1 MSSSFADSTPSD
13 LDSATHAGTAGTAG
27 TAGLESIKSKIDAIA
42 TKPVSEHPAAYEE
55 IHGELQKALSE
66 IEGL

>member
-13 LDSATHAGTAGTAG
+13 LDSATHAG

>member
-1 MSSSFADSTPSD
+1 MSSPTPDFAAD
-13 LDSATHAGTAGTAG
+13 TAAI
-27 TAGLESIKSKIDAIA
+27 ESIKSKIDSIP
-42 TKPVSEHPAAYEE
+42 TRPISEHPAVYEE

>member
-27 TAGLESIKSKIDAIA
+27 LESIKSKIDAIR